1 MEVSGRAYAAND
13 SFHERNLYY
22 DYGLYFYRQLTI
34 DGLCKSGK
42 RSCVRYAGNDLY
54 LGVEQVE
61 QVLVVMGIYLDQQS
75 ELAQGVL
82 RLYHLRYLLQCR
94 NHLVIHRRLLH
105 LDTDIYAELVA
116 QHLRL
121 HMVTGAGDNTIIEH
135 LLHTL
140 MDCSTTHTA
149 LVCYVFERN
158 TRTLGDNLQDFT
170 VQLINFF
177 HYFSKMF
184 EFCCKGTTFF
194 AYMQEF
200 L

>member
-1 MEVSGRAYAAND
+1 MREDLDQDTKSAKGALRLHD
-13 SFHERNLYY
+13 LRNL
-22 DYGLYFYRQLTI
+22 LER
-34 DGLCKSGK
+34 
-42 RSCVRYAGNDLY
+42 GN
-54 LGVEQVE
+54 
-61 QVLVVMGIYLDQQS
+61 
-75 ELAQGVL
+75 
-82 RLYHLRYLLQCR
+82 
-94 NHLVIHRRLLH
+94 NLVIHGGFLH
-105 LDTDIYAELVA
+105 GDTDIYAELVA